1 MKQSIDVISNRRNEL
16 RQKVGRCGI
25 YGSRGE
31 LSSFSI
37 PELSFTGTNDGEFG
51 TLDRFDLTSLLE
63 QVYLTVFFVFAFDEV
78 KRAVS
83 HSFDLYFLYVA
94 FLVTDFVEELP
105 SFSTTHLFGSVCSRY
120 GAWTATPPS
129 SFGIKLGNRQ
139 SHASDFR
146 STTRQCLD
154 STGRRLCGNL

>member
-63 QVYLTVFFVFAFDEV
+63 RVYLKVYFVFTLDEV
-78 KRAVS
+78 KRAV
-83 HSFDLYFLYVA
+83 L
-94 FLVTDFVEELP
+94 
-105 SFSTTHLFGSVCSRY
+105 LFRSLLSVCC
-120 GAWTATPPS
+120 
-129 SFGIKLGNRQ
+129 ILGHRLRGRTSQLLNNPLIRI
-139 SHASDFR
+139 SLLSIR
-146 STTRQCLD
+146 CLD
-154 STGRRLCGNL
+154 SYEGFLLW